1 MKNNRKYIF
10 DIALLVVIFLL
21 TYRLMFRGQDISEV
35 MDNLF
40 RASGKWILA
49 GAVSAIVYV
58 CCEGVVICYM
68 LHILK
73 QETRIF
79 SCLKYAFIGFFF
91 SYITPSASGG
101 QPAQMYYMGK
111 DGINPGFSG
120 LIMLII
126 TIAYKSML
134 MVIGAVLFVFKYD
147 FVKTHTSGICG
158 LMILGVFLNA
168 AFIALLVLML
178 GKSEFM
184 RRAGLHIVSF
194 FGGKGMIK
202 SRGNE
207 KLRKK
212 INVVCDNYSAGAKYL
227 KRTPKSMAVIFLITA
242 VERILLLAVT
252 WAVYHSFGLC
262 GSSFSDIIALQSMIG
277 IAVEMLPLPGAAGI
291 TESCFLHVFKNIFTD
306 ALVRPAL
313 LASRGLSFYL
323 ILVIGAA
330 ITFVTQINVLDREK
344 ADKGQTEAEGNSF

>member
-1 MKNNRKYIF
+1 MKNNKKYIF
-10 DIALLVVIFLL
+10 DIALLVFIFLL

-40 RASGKWILA
+40 CASGKWIFA
-49 GAVSAIVYV
+49 GAISAIVYV

-73 QETRIF
+73 QRIGIF

-134 MVIGAVLFVFKYD
+134 MVIGAVFFVFKYD
-147 FVKTHTSGICG
+147 FVKTHTSGIHG
-158 LMILGVFLNA
+158 LMILGIFMNS

-178 GKSEFM
+178 GKPEFM
-184 RRAGLHIVSF
+184 RRAGLYIVSF

-202 SRGNE
+202 SRENE
-207 KLRKK
+207 KFRKK
-212 INVVCDNYSAGAKYL
+212 INVVCDNYSAGAEYI
-227 KRTPKSMAVIFLITA
+227 KRNPKSVFVIFLITA
-242 VERILLLAVT
+242 AERILLLAVI
-252 WAVYHSFGLC
+252 WAVYRSFGLY
-262 GSSFSDIIALQSMIG
+262 GSSFSDMIALQSMIG
-277 IAVEMLPLPGAAGI
+277 VAVEMLPLPGAAGI
-291 TESCFLHVFKNIFTD
+291 TESCFLRVFNKIFTD
-306 ALVRPAL
+306 AMVRPAL

-323 ILVIGAA
+323 ILIIGAA
-330 ITFVTQINVLDREK
+330 VTFVAQINVLGREK
-344 ADKGQTEAEGNSF
+344 ANKGRTEAKGNL